1 MLRKTA
7 SYKRRAGIEMENKG
21 TIFLQDTQ
29 IQGLLANFLKLRSV
43 ADKTESFGE
52 QHLDEDTAAAF
63 VEGNLN
69 FRQSEPVV
77 NHLVGCSFCR
87 HITAELVKLDLA
99 FAETETSRAVVEKSE
114 PAKISE
120 VLSGLLSRIFG
131 STDGAVFAHQETEKE
146 TENAEKADEKK

>member
-1 MLRKTA
+1 
-7 SYKRRAGIEMENKG
+7 MENEG
-21 TIFLQDTQ
+21 TIFLQDSQ
-29 IQGLLANFLKLRSV
+29 IQGLLANFLRLRSG
-43 ADKTESFGE
+43 ADKTGNFGE

-69 FRQSEPVV
+69 IRQSEPVV
-77 NHLVGCSFCR
+77 SHLVACSFCR

-99 FAETETSRAVVEKSE
+99 FADTEPARVASVEKTE

-131 STDGAVFAHQETEKE
+131 SNDGAVFAHQEEEREAESKE
-146 TENAEKADEKK
+146 SENAESTGEKK

>member
-1 MLRKTA
+1 MK
-7 SYKRRAGIEMENKG
+7 NKG
-21 TIFLQDTQ
+21 NTFLQDSQ
-29 IQGLLANFLKLRSV
+29 IQGLLANFLRLRSV
-43 ADKTESFGE
+43 TNKTENFGE

-69 FRQSEPVV
+69 IRQSEPIV

-87 HITAELVKLDLA
+87 HITSELVKLDLA
-99 FAETETSRAVVEKSE
+99 FAEIEPTRVAQEKSE

-146 TENAEKADEKK
+146 AESPEKTDEKK

>member
-1 MLRKTA
+1 
-7 SYKRRAGIEMENKG
+7 MENKG
-21 TIFLQDTQ
+21 TIFLQDSQ
-29 IQGLLANFLKLRSV
+29 IQGLLANFLRLRSV
-43 ADKTESFGE
+43 TDKTETFGA

-69 FRQSEPVV
+69 IRQSEPIV

-87 HITAELVKLDLA
+87 HITAELIKLDLA
-99 FAETETSRAVVEKSE
+99 FAETEPSRLNAPEKAE

-131 STDGAVFAHQETEKE
+131 STDGTVFAHQEAEKE
-146 TENAEKADEKK
+146 SENKESEKVESTTEQK

>member
-1 MLRKTA
+1 
-7 SYKRRAGIEMENKG
+7 MENKG
-21 TIFLQDTQ
+21 TIFLQDSQ
-29 IQGLLANFLKLRSV
+29 IQGLLANFLRLRSV
-43 ADKTESFGE
+43 TDKTENFGE
-52 QHLDEDTAAAF
+52 KHLDEDTASAF

-69 FRQSEPVV
+69 FRQSESVV

-99 FAETETSRAVVEKSE
+99 FAETEPTRAVVEKSE

-131 STDGAVFAHQETEKE
+131 STDGTVFAHQEEEKE
-146 TENAEKADEKK
+146 PDNAETTNEKN